1 MKTEPRHRQVPGQ
14 EGMEEM
20 RRKKFFWGVA
30 AGVLAALAVVLILA
44 IFTRFFFFAGFRIFS
59 KNARSLNLL
68 GKGITVEEYETI
80 RKNAPGCNVL
90 WDVPFQGSTYPS
102 DTKELTISSLTGE
115 DAAQLDYFPLLESV
129 HAESCTDYDQLLA
142 LEARRPEVELIYD
155 VRLNG
160 ESFSR
165 TVTEV
170 NLSGIT
176 EAEIPSLANLPQ
188 LETVTVSGGSTP
200 ENFDR
205 LQVYCKEHGITFCVE
220 AAGQRLEDTTE
231 TVTLKAVT
239 DEEMNLLP
247 LLAELKQVHFV
258 DPEASAEKLIQYRQD
273 HPDAAVTW
281 EKQIWGKTVLS
292 TKEEVEELDLSDGE
306 VGTLEQVEEAMT
318 YFPEIQKVFLGDCGI
333 DYEEIAAYR
342 ERVRPEYKVAWIV
355 QCGKKLPTRTD
366 ATSFMPARDGV
377 GYIKD
382 DVTVNL
388 RYCEDMIAIDVGH
401 MGIRDIS
408 FVSYMPNLKYL
419 ILAHTEVSDIT
430 PISSCKNLVFLE
442 LDWSPIKDYTPLQGC
457 TALEDL
463 NIGEFGADV
472 TPLYKMTWLKNL
484 WCIDRPA
491 SYRKLAENMPS
502 TTKVVGFGSAT
513 VAMGWRDLPNYY
525 AMRDA
530 LGMYYMSW

>member
-1 MKTEPRHRQVPGQ
+1 MEAMK
-14 EGMEEM
+14 
-20 RRKKFFWGVA
+20 RKKLFWGIGA
-30 AGVLAALAVVLILA
+30 AVLIVLLLALILA
-44 IFTRFFFFAGFRIFS
+44 ILSRFFFVVNFRIYS
-59 KNARSLNLL
+59 KNAVSLDLRE
-68 GKGITVEEYETI
+68 KEISAQEYEEI
-80 RKNAPGCNVL
+80 HQKAPNCDILWNVT
-90 WDVPFQGSTYPS
+90 FQGKSYSS
-102 DTKELTISSLTGE
+102 DTGELTVSSLTA
-115 DAAQLDYFPLLESV
+115 DDIAQLDYFPQLELV
-129 HAESCTDYDQLLA
+129 HAEDCFDYDQLLA
-142 LEARRPEVELIYD
+142 LEAHRPEVELSYE

-160 ESFSR
+160 ENHSR
-165 TVTEV
+165 TVTEIT
-170 NLSGIT
+170 LSGIT
-176 EAEIPSLANLPQ
+176 EAEIPNLANLPK
-188 LETVTVSGGSTP
+188 LETVVVFGGSTP

-205 LQVYCKEHGITFCVE
+205 LQAYCKEHGLSFWVE
-220 AAGQRLEDTTE
+220 AAGQRVEDTAE
-231 TVTLKAVT
+231 TLTLNAVT

-247 LLAELKQVHFV
+247 LLTGLKQVHLV
-258 DPEASAEKLIQYRQD
+258 DPKATAEKLIQYRENC
-273 HPDAAVTW
+273 PDAAVTW
-281 EKQIWGKTVLS
+281 EKQIWGKTVTS
-292 TKEEVEELDLSDGE
+292 SEEEVEELDLSDGI
-306 VGTLEQVEEAMT
+306 VGTLSQVEEAMV
-318 YFPEIQKVFLGDCGI
+318 YFPEIKKVFLGDCGI

-355 QCGKKLPTRTD
+355 QCGDKLPTRTD

-419 ILAHTEVSDIT
+419 ILAHTEVRDIT

-484 WCIDRPA
+484 WCIDRPS
-491 SYRKLAENMPS
+491 SYRKLAANMPS

-513 VAMGWRDLPNYY
+513 VAMGWRNLPNYY